1 MIVMTEE
8 IIKLRNEAELNLQSL
23 NVEYM
28 VYISNDTEIRFFK
41 DGYLIYIDKVGDFTD
56 KLTINFRLLIDSRF
70 LKKRKILKYIE
81 KIDYI
86 TELLIGLSNEIR
98 NTDNITT

>member
-1 MIVMTEE
+1 MTEE
-8 IIKLRNEAELNLQSL
+8 IVKLRNEAELNLQSL

-28 VYISNDTEIRFFK
+28 VYISNDTELRFFK

-70 LKKRKILKYIE
+70 LKKRKKLKYIE

-98 NTDNITT
+98 NTGNNTT

>member
-1 MIVMTEE
+1 MIEE

-56 KLTINFRLLIDSRF
+56 KLTINFRLLID
-70 LKKRKILKYIE
+70 
-81 KIDYI
+81 
-86 TELLIGLSNEIR
+86 
-98 NTDNITT
+98 

>member
-1 MIVMTEE
+1 MIEE

-70 LKKRKILKYIE
+70 LKKRKILKTVE
-81 KIDYI
+81 ENDFL
-86 TELLIGLSNEIR
+86 TEILLDLTYKLE
-98 NTDNITT
+98 NTDNNTSQ

>member
-1 MIVMTEE
+1 MTEE

-28 VYISNDTEIRFFK
+28 IYISNDTEIRFFK

-56 KLTINFRLLIDSRF
+56 KLTINFRLLVASRF
-70 LKKRKILKYIE
+70 LKKRKIFKHIE
-81 KIDYI
+81 EIDYI
-86 TELLIGLSNEIR
+86 TELLIGLCKEVKNNGN
-98 NTDNITT
+98 NTA